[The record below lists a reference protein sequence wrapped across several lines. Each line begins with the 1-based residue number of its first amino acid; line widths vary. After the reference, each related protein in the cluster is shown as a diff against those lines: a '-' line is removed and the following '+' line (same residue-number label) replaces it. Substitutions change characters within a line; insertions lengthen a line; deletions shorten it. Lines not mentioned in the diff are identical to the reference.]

1 MLTVWGG
8 VECSIVRVKD
18 GVRNQL
24 IETGHYTRSEDLDL
38 ISGLGIRTLRYP
50 ALWELVESDEGHD
63 DWVWLDLRLSRL
75 KQLGISPIAELLH
88 HGSGPAWTHI
98 LAPDFPDRLAAF
110 AGRLARRYPWIRHF
124 TPVAEPLTTARMS
137 GLYGVWYPH
146 ASDEAT
152 CFRLLVA
159 QCRAIAKAMVAIRGV
174 IPQAQLVMTEDFGR
188 TFATSKLQYQADY
201 ENDRRWLSMDLLCG
215 QVDASHPFH
224 TRLLSSGVDPVH
236 LCGLTTEPCVP
247 DLVGVDYYLTSD
259 RFLDDRTERH
269 RGETVGGNGIDA
281 YVDIAA
287 VRSEFTPTGVG
298 LSPRLQEVWERY
310 RRPIVVAEL
319 HNGCTRDEQLRWLME
334 GWQVAQDCLASGV
347 DVRGVTAWS
356 LFGSVD
362 WNSMMSRR
370 DGYYECGVFDARA
383 SPPRK
388 TILADSISALNS
400 GLSFDHP
407 ILHQTGWWRAPVDPI
422 GKNFWLV
429 LKGFD
434 RQTSVL
440 SECCSKRRILC
451 VVSRK
456 RETASRDED
465 SWVEIAIEPSSRH
478 DHTLL
483 KAWYAD
489 GGSFSVEVA
498 DKFDWTAACNAFL
511 DLVVDKTE
519 GGFAL
524 LEVSGAN
531 QYRLADLTAVED
543 QNAQAALISPASRL

>member
-1 MLTVWGG
+1 MLAVWGG

-18 GVRNQL
+18 RVRNQL
-24 IETGHYTRSEDLDL
+24 VETGHYTRSEDLDL
-38 ISGLGIRTLRYP
+38 IAGLGIRTLRYP

-63 DWVWLDLRLSRL
+63 DWAWLDLRLSRL
-75 KQLGISPIAELLH
+75 KQLGISPVAELLH
-88 HGSGPAWTHI
+88 HGSGPSWTHI

-110 AGRLARRYPWIRHF
+110 AGRVARRYPWLDHF
-124 TPVAEPLTTARMS
+124 TPIAEPLTTARMS

-146 ASDEAT
+146 ASDEPT
-152 CFRLLVA
+152 CFRMLVA
-159 QCRAIAKAMVAIRGV
+159 QCWAIAKAMVAIRGV
-174 IPQAQLVMTEDFGR
+174 TPQAQLVLTEDFGR
-188 TFATSKLQYQADY
+188 TFATPKLQYQADY

-224 TRLLSSGVDPVH
+224 TRLLSSGVDPFH
-236 LCGLTTEPCVP
+236 LLELTREPCGP

-259 RFLDDRTERH
+259 RFLDHRTERH
-269 RGETVGGNGIDA
+269 RNEAVGGNGIDA

-287 VRSEFTPTGVG
+287 FRSEITPTGVG

-334 GWQVAQDCLASGV
+334 GWRVAQDCLASGV

-383 SPPRK
+383 SPPRR
-388 TILADSISALNS
+388 TILADAISALNS
-400 GLSFDHP
+400 ELSFDHP
-407 ILHQTGWWRAPVDPI
+407 ILNQTGWWRARVDPI
-422 GKNFWLV
+422 GKNFRLV
-429 LKGFD
+429 FNGFD
-434 RQTSVL
+434 RRTSVL

-451 VVSRK
+451 VVSRR
-456 RETASRDED
+456 REEASRDED
-465 SWVEIAIEPSSRH
+465 SWVEIAVEPSSRH

-489 GGSFSVEVA
+489 GGRFSVEVA
-498 DKFDWTAACNAFL
+498 DKFDWAAACNAFL
-511 DLVVDKTE
+511 DLVVDKAE
-519 GGFAL
+519 GRFAL

-531 QYRLADLTAVED
+531 QYRLADPTAAHD
-543 QNAQAALISPASRL
+543 QNALAATVSPASRL